1 MINVV
6 FYCLQGLFAYL
17 PTNWRNVW
25 VAGFE
30 ILVSA
35 FDKDVFIDGANIG
48 MTAERH
54 RDVALFVDN
63 L

>member
-1 MINVV
+1 MGV
-6 FYCLQGLFAYL
+6 
-17 PTNWRNVW
+17 T
-25 VAGFE
+25 GFE

-35 FDKDVFIDGANIG
+35 FDKDVFINGADVG

-54 RDVALFVDN
+54 RDVALFVDD